1 MIIKQ
6 VRGYNTGMT
15 RLGRRIIVVSMI
27 ALSAVLIVY
36 AVLAGFFYF
45 VTVGL
50 DRRRADSRFDPPAAG
65 QLKREDFT
73 IESHQGYTLAG
84 SWFLTNR
91 RPERIIVLVH
101 GLGADRWDMLEMS
114 GIYTALGFSVITY
127 DSRNHGESGGRKT
140 TFGFYEHR
148 DLEQIIDFARA
159 RFPGARMGVHGK
171 SMGGAAALLYAES
184 AQGIDFFVIDAAF
197 SDLKELFRIRLR
209 EDYRLPNLGF
219 IELTG
224 AFARIGAGF
233 EFRQVSPITSVAKVH
248 TPVLFIHGADDRFV
262 PTFMSEKLFRA
273 KPGEKALHLIPG
285 AEHADTFD
293 TDPEGCTR
301 AVHNFLREKV
311 PSMGIEED

>member
-1 MIIKQ
+1 MITKQ
-6 VRGYNTGMT
+6 AWEYNKGMT
-15 RLGRRIIVVSMI
+15 GLRRRIIVVSMVV
-27 ALSAVLIVY
+27 LFAVLIVY
-36 AVLAGFFYF
+36 SVLAGFFY
-45 VTVGL
+45 VLTVGQ
-50 DRRRADSRFDPPAAG
+50 DRRRGDSRFDPPAAG
-65 QLKREDFT
+65 RLKREDFT

-101 GLGADRWDMLEMS
+101 GLGADRWDLLEMS

-148 DLEQIIDFARA
+148 DLEGIIDFAAA

-184 AQGIDFFVIDAAF
+184 ARGIDFFVIDAAF
-197 SDLKELFRIRLR
+197 SDLKELLRIRLR
-209 EDYRLPNLGF
+209 DDYHLPNLGF

-233 EFRQVSPITSVAKVH
+233 EFRQVSPIASVAKVH
-248 TPVLFIHGADDRFV
+248 TPILFIHGADDRFV

-273 KPGEKALHLIPG
+273 KPGEKDLHLIPG
-285 AEHADTFD
+285 AGHADTFY
-293 TDPEGCTR
+293 TNPEGYTR
-301 AVHNFLREKV
+301 AVHTFLREKV
-311 PSMGIEED
+311 PALGI